1 MDALLSTLFIILG
14 SMLFLILILLGIA
27 TLIIFSGPPDLH
39 DVEIDPKTERKA
51 KTK

>member
-1 MDALLSTLFIILG
+1 MDALLPTLFIILG

-27 TLIIFSGPPDLH
+27 TLLIFSGPPDLH